1 MIFKSIIKIVL
12 AKLRFGNNSITLETH
27 SSCLLNDRQETD
39 PMNVPSCID
48 TKQSDRLGFMEG
60 EGKVPDDL
68 TQCVPEKSKTYFE
81 CSVRLSRAF
90 DVPTS
95 KKQYSLWQFGEP
107 FDKMYI
113 ILDND

>member
-1 MIFKSIIKIVL
+1 MI
-12 AKLRFGNNSITLETH
+12 
-27 SSCLLNDRQETD
+27 
-39 PMNVPSCID
+39 
-48 TKQSDRLGFMEG
+48 
-60 EGKVPDDL
+60 L

>member
-1 MIFKSIIKIVL
+1 MIL
-12 AKLRFGNNSITLETH
+12 AKLRFGNTSMTPKSH
-27 SSCLLNDRQETD
+27 SSLSANTRQYID
-39 PMNVPSCID
+39 LVNVPSCID

-81 CSVRLSRAF
+81 CLVRLSRAF